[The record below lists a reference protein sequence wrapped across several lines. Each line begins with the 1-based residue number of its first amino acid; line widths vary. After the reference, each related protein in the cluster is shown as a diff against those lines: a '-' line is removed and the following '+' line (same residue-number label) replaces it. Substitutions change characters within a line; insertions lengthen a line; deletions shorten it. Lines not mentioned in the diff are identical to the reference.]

1 MVRIIKSKKHLYI
14 RVPIILLLILL
25 FAISPV
31 LISVIGAQI
40 TEAMTN
46 EPCHEGNCFWGAFGW
61 LVLFTMPIAGVLFII
76 FLIIVINDVSK
87 LAQKQ

>member
-1 MVRIIKSKKHLYI
+1 MGRIIKSKKHLYI
-14 RVPIILLLILL
+14 RIPIILLSILL

-61 LVLFTMPIAGVLFII
+61 LVLLTMPIAGVLFII

-87 LAQKQ
+87 LAQK

>member
-1 MVRIIKSKKHLYI
+1 MGRIIKSKKHLYI
-14 RVPIILLLILL
+14 RVPIILLSIFL

-31 LISVIGAQI
+31 FISVIGAQI

-61 LVLFTMPIAGVLFII
+61 LTFLTMPIAGVLFII
-76 FLIIVINDVSK
+76 FLIIVIIDVSK
-87 LAQKQ
+87 LAQK